1 VVRRFQQQQQ
11 QQTSFLFSR
20 SYGRLEMKLYEKKT
34 QIQNKSKKEGKNK
47 RWEGLS
53 DKITSTV

>member
-1 VVRRFQQQQQ
+1 
-11 QQTSFLFSR
+11 
-20 SYGRLEMKLYEKKT
+20 MKLYEKKT

-47 RWEGLS
+47 RREGLS